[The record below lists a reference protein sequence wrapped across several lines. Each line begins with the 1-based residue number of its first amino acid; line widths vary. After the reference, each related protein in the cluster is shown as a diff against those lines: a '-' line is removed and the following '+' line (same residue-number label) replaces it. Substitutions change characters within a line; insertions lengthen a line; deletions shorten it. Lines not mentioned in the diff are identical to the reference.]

1 MRSLFSLLLFLL
13 LVAPAL
19 AKRVRF
25 AGMQELSRSDL
36 RLILEDRLEAIESK
50 PPSPSR
56 AADAAFVL
64 ERLLHLQGYAQA
76 KVEGIISQDRIVLVV
91 QEGPRQYF
99 GHIAIDGLE
108 GKDRK
113 ICKQLFLSNAKKRLI
128 LQTKRVPF
136 LEEDVE
142 AGMQAIIQEWQS
154 RGFWQMKIADPI
166 RRKRE
171 KGDVDFRLIVTRGE
185 RHSLARIEAQGL
197 LYREDFMRRI
207 LQRYEG
213 LPATTA
219 NINEIR
225 RKVIAFY
232 RKRGYTD
239 AIVTLTGEARDGKF
253 HTQVKVELGQRYQLR
268 RWQVLGLEKTLP
280 SRVEAR
286 LVGTEGDFFDA
297 NRADRMVRE
306 LLNTGAFSSIQLETQ
321 QIAGTNQIDATLQ
334 MREGEARSFGSYGG
348 IETFEG
354 AIVGA
359 SYTDRN
365 LFGSLLQLQAG
376 MEWSQRGV
384 LFDTRVTDPFFL
396 DTDVRT
402 GYRYFAVNRDL
413 DVYQKLESG
422 LSVDFTWPVNATDT
436 ILLFFASSYVNIS
449 NETVTPSSLG
459 ATTYNH
465 NRGRLTW
472 TRDQRNNA
480 VNPSAGWFWQAAG
493 ELGAVIGTLSTPYIA
508 TEGQVS
514 HYIPVDERHHLGL
527 SLRGGAI
534 TSATG
539 VTLPIDLRYFL
550 GGPSTVRSFPQRE
563 LGPRDNQ
570 GQPFGGEAWWVANSE
585 YVHQITGPLKAVA
598 FADIGTLSEKAANLG
613 LSSIDVA
620 IGLGARLDLPIGPVR
635 VEYGYNLTQDPGEP
649 SGALFFAI
657 GIVF

>member
-1 MRSLFSLLLFLL
+1 MRSLISLLVFVLMAF
-13 LVAPAL
+13 PAF
-19 AKRVRF
+19 AKRVQF

-36 RLILEDRLEAIESK
+36 RLILGDRLESIEAK
-50 PPSPSR
+50 PPSLSR

-64 ERLLHLQGYAQA
+64 ERLLQLQGYAQA
-76 KVEGIISQDRIVLVV
+76 KVEGRVAQDRILLVIE
-91 QEGPRQYF
+91 EGARQYF

-113 ICKQLFLSNAKKRLI
+113 ISKQLFLSNAKKRLL

-136 LEEDVE
+136 LEEDVTE
-142 AGMQAIIQEWQS
+142 GMKAIIQEWQS
-154 RGFWQMKIADPI
+154 RGYWQVKIDPPI
-166 RRKRE
+166 RRPRE
-171 KGDVDFRLIVTRGE
+171 KGDVDFRLVIDRGE
-185 RHSLARIEAQGL
+185 KHLLGRVEAQGL

-207 LQRYEG
+207 LLRYEG

-239 AIVTLTGEARDGKF
+239 ALVTLTGEPREGKF
-253 HTQVKVELGQRYQLR
+253 HTQVKVELGQRYRLR

-280 SRVEAR
+280 DRVTAR
-286 LVGTEGDFFDA
+286 LAGTEGEFYDA
-297 NRADRMVRE
+297 NRADRTVRE
-306 LLNTGAFSSIQLETQ
+306 LLNTGAFSSIQLESQ
-321 QIAGTNQIDATLQ
+321 QVPGSELIDATLHL
-334 MREGEARSFGSYGG
+334 REGEARALGGYGG
-348 IETFEG
+348 VETFEG

-359 SYTDRN
+359 SYADRN
-365 LFGSLLQLQAG
+365 LLGLLLQLQAG
-376 MEWSQRGV
+376 LEWSQRGV

-396 DTDVRT
+396 DTDIRA

-413 DVYQKLESG
+413 DVYQKFESG
-422 LSVDFTWPVNATDT
+422 VSVDFTWPINTTDT
-436 ILLFFASSYVNIS
+436 LLLFFATSYVNIS

-459 ATTYNH
+459 ATKYNH
-465 NRGRLTW
+465 NRSRLTW
-472 TRDQRNNA
+472 TRERRNSA
-480 VNPSAGWFWQAAG
+480 VNPTSGWFWQAAA
-493 ELGAVIGTLSTPYIA
+493 ELGAVIGTLSTPYVA
-508 TEGQVS
+508 AEGQLS
-514 HYIPVDERHHLGL
+514 HYIPVDEIHHLGL

-534 TSATG
+534 TSPTG

-563 LGPRDNQ
+563 LGPRDSQ

-585 YVHQITGPLKAVA
+585 YVHQVTGPLKAVA
-598 FADIGTLSEKAANLG
+598 FVDVGTLSEKAANLG

-635 VEYGYNLTQDPGEP
+635 VEYGHNLTQDPGEP

>member
-1 MRSLFSLLLFLL
+1 MRSIFSLLLFTL

-25 AGMQELSRSDL
+25 VGMQELNRMEL
-36 RLILEDRLEAIESK
+36 RLILGDRLESIESK
-50 PPSPSR
+50 PPNPSR
-56 AADAAFVL
+56 ASDAAFVL
-64 ERLLHLQGYAQA
+64 ERLLHLQGYAEA
-76 KVEGIISQDRIVLVV
+76 RVEGRMAQDRIVLVIH
-91 QEGPRQYF
+91 EGPRQYF

-113 ICKQLFLSNAKKRLI
+113 ISKQLFLSKAKKRQI

-142 AGMQAIIQEWQS
+142 QGMQAIIQEWQS
-154 RGFWQMKIADPI
+154 RGYWAVKIDPPI

-171 KGDVDFRLIVTRGE
+171 KGDVDFRLVITRGE
-185 RHSLARIEAQGL
+185 RHTLARIEAQGL

-213 LPATTA
+213 LPASTA

-232 RKRGYTD
+232 RKRGYTE
-239 AIVTLTGEARDGKF
+239 AIVTLSGEAREGTF
-253 HTQVKVELGQRYQLR
+253 HTQVKVELGKRYRLR

-280 SRVEAR
+280 ERVKAR
-286 LVGTEGDFFDA
+286 LNDTEGDFYDA
-297 NRADRMVRE
+297 NRADRTVRE
-306 LLNTGAFSSIQLETQ
+306 LLNTGAFASIQLETQ
-321 QIAGTNQIDATLQ
+321 PVSGTNMIDATLQ
-334 MREGEARSFGSYGG
+334 LREGEARSFGSYGG
-348 IETFEG
+348 VETFEG

-359 SYTDRN
+359 SYSDRN
-365 LFGSLLQLQAG
+365 LFGRLLQLQAG
-376 MEWSQRGV
+376 MEWTQRGV

-422 LSVDFTWPVNATDT
+422 FSVDFTWPINATDT
-436 ILLFFASSYVNIS
+436 LLLFFAASYVNIS

-465 NRGRLTW
+465 NRSRLTW

-480 VNPSAGWFWQAAG
+480 VNPSAGWFWQASG
-493 ELGAVIGTLSTPYIA
+493 EMGAIIGTLSTPYVA
-508 TEGQVS
+508 LEGQLS
-514 HYIPVDERHHLGL
+514 HYIPVEERHHLGL

-550 GGPSTVRSFPQRE
+550 GGPNSVRSFPQRE
-563 LGPRDNQ
+563 LGPRDSQ

-635 VEYGYNLTQDPGEP
+635 VEYGHNLTQDPGEP
-649 SGALFFAI
+649 RGALFFAI